1 MSTSR
6 SSRPRRHAVRAAR
19 SLACLGVA
27 GAAAIGGA
35 SYIVAAGGASPASPS
50 SFVEVEPDE
59 GGDGMGAETVD
70 LASSGLGLDW
80 EDDWFAD

>member
-1 MSTSR
+1 
-6 SSRPRRHAVRAAR
+6 VRVVR

-27 GAAAIGGA
+27 GAAAIGAA
-35 SYIVAAGGASPASPS
+35 SYIVATGGASPASPS

-59 GGDGMGAETVD
+59 GDDSMGAETVD

-80 EDDWFAD
+80 VDDWFED